1 MLVILSSQQTET
13 PKTSNSEPYTS
24 LEDVTREEYAAD
36 LRSRENHKATNSDK
50 NRESFLDVYYVI
62 PVIHFENLHHLS
74 QCQKQIIHNKYNK
87 N

>member
-13 PKTSNSEPYTS
+13 PKTSNSEPYVS

-50 NRESFLDVYYVI
+50 NRESFSWCLLCHTCYTLWKFASLVSVSKTNY
-62 PVIHFENLHHLS
+62 P
-74 QCQKQIIHNKYNK
+74 
-87 N
+87 

>member
-13 PKTSNSEPYTS
+13 PKTSNSEPYVS

-50 NRESFLDVYYVI
+50 NRESF
-62 PVIHFENLHHLS
+62 S
-74 QCQKQIIHNKYNK
+74 
-87 N
+87 